1 MYRIYLDWNTIS
13 YLKNLLRNGEK
24 PDIVNLIE
32 NYQADFLFPYSP
44 AHVQDLA
51 KGAEKPENL
60 EYIKADLDFLDK
72 ISKQHCIQIDVL
84 DSSKIKPF
92 IGSAHLLLDG
102 IVETNMGDLFNPTN
116 LEKSFDN
123 TFLPNFG
130 KEIVDIWKRTP
141 VDTNFITAAENT
153 KEAKS
158 FYDKYFRRI
167 QTENTTYNLMLDFS
181 DFYKELKTNPE
192 IYNLLANILRTQ
204 VNINPKEVSN
214 FKNPIEELNVIFKN
228 STLKMDFDELS
239 TIKSDDSNK
248 LLNSSFI
255 KYAVEYG
262 NLDMSGFHPEKLNK
276 KNLYSNFTND
286 SHHSYYAGYCDCL
299 VSFDKKLLF
308 KSEVLYKKY
317 KIETKT
323 FTPQD
328 FVNHYSKLVTDEL
341 NITRLFETITE
352 TIENE
357 LIDEILDHNFEE
369 SRLFLFRPVNR
380 IFSYFNFLYVA
391 VDKDGRK
398 TILLRHV
405 RKNFSYFDF
414 YIEWENVIDKCTKV
428 FGNDLNGKNIFT
440 DEEKIS
446 FNIDDWTG
454 RIWTI
459 QGFIVELI
467 FDKVTYGLELIFE
480 QITDKYLDKLKE

>member
-13 YLKNLLRNGEK
+13 YLKNLLKNGEK

-72 ISKQHCIQIDVL
+72 ISRQHCIQIDVL

-92 IGSAHLLLDG
+92 IGSAHLILDS
-102 IVETNMGDLFNPTN
+102 IVETNMEDLFNPNN

-130 KEIVDIWKRTP
+130 KEIVEIWKKTP
-141 VDTNFITAAENT
+141 VDTKFITAAENN
-153 KEAKS
+153 KEAKA

-181 DFYKELKTNPE
+181 DFYKELKANPE

-239 TIKSDDSNK
+239 TIKSDDTNK

-308 KSEVLYKKY
+308 KSQALYEKY

-328 FVNHYSKLVTDEL
+328 FVNHYSSLVKNEL
-341 NITRLFETITE
+341 NITSLFETITE

-369 SRLFLFRPVNR
+369 TRLFLFRPINR

-391 VDKDGRK
+391 VDKDDRN
-398 TILLRHV
+398 TILLSMSV
-405 RKNFSYFDF
+405 K
-414 YIEWENVIDKCTKV
+414 
-428 FGNDLNGKNIFT
+428 IFPT
-440 DEEKIS
+440 L
-446 FNIDDWTG
+446 T
-454 RIWTI
+454 
-459 QGFIVELI
+459 FI
-467 FDKVTYGLELIFE
+467 
-480 QITDKYLDKLKE
+480 

>member
-13 YLKNLLRNGEK
+13 YLKNLIKNGEK
-24 PDIVNLIE
+24 LDFVNLIE
-32 NYQADFLFPYSP
+32 NHQEDFLFPYSP
-44 AHVQDLA
+44 AHIQDLA

-60 EYIKADLDFLDK
+60 EYIRKDLDFLDK
-72 ISKQHCIQIDVL
+72 ISRQQCIQIDVL
-84 DSSKIKPF
+84 NKSKVKPF
-92 IGSAHLLLDG
+92 IGSAHNLLES
-102 IVETNMGDLFNPTN
+102 IVETNMEDLFNPNN
-116 LEKSFDN
+116 LEKSFEN

-141 VDTNFITAAENT
+141 VDTTFITAAENNQ
-153 KEAKS
+153 EAKY

-167 QTENTTYNLMLDFS
+167 QTENTTFNLMLDFFE
-181 DFYKELKTNPE
+181 FYKELKSNPE
-192 IYNLLANILRTQ
+192 IYNQLADILRKQ
-204 VNINPKEVSN
+204 INVNPREVSN

-228 STLKMDFDELS
+228 STFKMDFDELS
-239 TIKSDDSNK
+239 TIKSEDENK
-248 LLNSSFI
+248 LLNSSFT

-262 NLDMSGFHPEKLNK
+262 NLDMSGFHSEKLNK
-276 KNLYSNFTND
+276 KNLYTNFTND
-286 SHHSYYAGYCDCL
+286 SHHSFYAGYCDCL

-308 KSEVLYKKY
+308 KSEALYKKY

-328 FVNHYSKLVTDEL
+328 FVNHYSKLVKDEL
-341 NITRLFETITE
+341 NLTSLFEVITE

-369 SRLFLFRPVNR
+369 SRLFLFRPKNR
-380 IFSYFNFLYVA
+380 IFSYFNFLYLA
-391 VDKDGRK
+391 FDKDERK

-414 YIEWENVIDKCTKV
+414 YIEWESVIDKCVKI

-440 DEEKIS
+440 DEEKS
-446 FNIDDWTG
+446 TFNINDWPG
-454 RIWTI
+454 RIWAI
-459 QGFIVELI
+459 PGFVVELI
-467 FDKVTYGLELIFE
+467 FDNITYGLELMIE
-480 QITDKYLDKLKE
+480 QITDKYIEKLKE

>member
-84 DSSKIKPF
+84 DSSNIKPF

-141 VDTNFITAAENT
+141 VDTKFITAAENT
-153 KEAKS
+153 KEAKA

-167 QTENTTYNLMLDFS
+167 QAENTTYNLMLDFS
-181 DFYKELKTNPE
+181 DFYKELKANPE

-248 LLNSSFI
+248 LLNSSFT

-308 KSEVLYKKY
+308 KSEALYKKY

-328 FVNHYSKLVTDEL
+328 FVNHYSKLVKDEL
-341 NITRLFETITE
+341 NITSLFETITE

-391 VDKDGRK
+391 VDKDDRK

-440 DEEKIS
+440 DEEKTA
-446 FNIDDWTG
+446 FNIDDWAG

-459 QGFIVELI
+459 QGFVVELI

>member
-13 YLKNLLRNGEK
+13 YLKNLLKNGEK

-72 ISKQHCIQIDVL
+72 ISRQHCIQIDVL

-92 IGSAHLLLDG
+92 IGSAHLILDS
-102 IVETNMGDLFNPTN
+102 IVETNMEDLFNPNN

-130 KEIVDIWKRTP
+130 KEIVEIWKKTP
-141 VDTNFITAAENT
+141 VDTKFITAAENN
-153 KEAKS
+153 KEAKA

-181 DFYKELKTNPE
+181 DFYKELKANPE

-239 TIKSDDSNK
+239 TIKSDDTNK

-308 KSEVLYKKY
+308 KSQALYEKY

-328 FVNHYSKLVTDEL
+328 FVNHYSSLVKNEL
-341 NITRLFETITE
+341 NITSLFETITE

-369 SRLFLFRPVNR
+369 TRLFLFRPINR

-391 VDKDGRK
+391 VDKDDRN

-405 RKNFSYFDF
+405 SKNFSYFDF

-428 FGNDLNGKNIFT
+428 FGNDLNGKNSFT
-440 DEEKIS
+440 DEEKTA

-459 QGFIVELI
+459 QGFVVELI
-467 FDKVTYGLELIFE
+467 FDKVTYGFELIFE

>member
-72 ISKQHCIQIDVL
+72 ISKQHCIQIDLL

-92 IGSAHLLLDG
+92 IGSAHLLLDS
-102 IVETNMGDLFNPTN
+102 IVETNMEDLFNPIK

-130 KEIVDIWKRTP
+130 KKIVDIWKRTT
-141 VDTNFITAAENT
+141 VDTKFITAAENS
-153 KEAKS
+153 KEAKA
-158 FYDKYFRRI
+158 FYDKYFKRI

-239 TIKSDDSNK
+239 TIKSGDSNK
-248 LLNSSFI
+248 LLNSSFT

-308 KSEVLYKKY
+308 KSEALYKKY

-328 FVNHYSKLVTDEL
+328 FVIHYSKLVKDQL
-341 NITRLFETITE
+341 NIANLFETITE

-440 DEEKIS
+440 DEEKTS

-480 QITDKYLDKLKE
+480 HITDKYLDKLKE

>member
-13 YLKNLLRNGEK
+13 YLKNLFKNGEK
-24 PDIVNLIE
+24 SDIINLIE

-84 DSSKIKPF
+84 DSSNIKPF
-92 IGSAHLLLDG
+92 IGSAHHLLDS
-102 IVETNMGDLFNPTN
+102 IIETNMGDLFNPIN

-141 VDTNFITAAENT
+141 VDTKFITAAENT
-153 KEAKS
+153 KEAKA

-248 LLNSSFI
+248 LLNSNFT
-255 KYAVEYG
+255 KYALEYG

-299 VSFDKKLLF
+299 VSFDKKLLY
-308 KSEVLYKKY
+308 KSEALYKKY
-317 KIETKT
+317 RIETKT
-323 FTPQD
+323 YTPQD
-328 FVNHYSKLVTDEL
+328 FVNHYSKLVKDEL
-341 NITRLFETITE
+341 NIISLFEAITD

-369 SRLFLFRPVNR
+369 SRLFLFRPINR

-391 VDKDGRK
+391 VDKDDRK

-414 YIEWENVIDKCTKV
+414 YIEWENVIEKCTKV

-440 DEEKIS
+440 DEEKMA
-446 FNIDDWTG
+446 FNIDNWTG
-454 RIWTI
+454 RIWVI
-459 QGFIVELI
+459 QGFVVELI

-480 QITDKYLDKLKE
+480 QITDKYLDKLKG